1 VQDLN
6 EDVDN
11 YYRNIIQTF
20 VEEAINLS
28 QFLEKVVVDKQSQ
41 DLFSPNEIDRGSTS
55 LQNLDTLDFNDWVN
69 SFDKNITCIIHAT
82 TFCNIAKYFV

>member
-11 YYRNIIQTF
+11 YYRNVIQSF

-41 DLFSPNEIDRGSTS
+41 DLFSPNEVDRGSTS
-55 LQNLDTLDFNDWVN
+55 LQNLDALDFNDWVN
-69 SFDKNITCIIHAT
+69 SFHKNITCIIHAT
-82 TFCNIAKYFV
+82 TF